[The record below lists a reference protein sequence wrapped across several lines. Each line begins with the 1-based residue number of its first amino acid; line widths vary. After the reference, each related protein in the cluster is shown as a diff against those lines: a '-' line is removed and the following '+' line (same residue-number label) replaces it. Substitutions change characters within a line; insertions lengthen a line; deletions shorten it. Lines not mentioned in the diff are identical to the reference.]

1 MGTPT
6 CPTCGGVHNLQKN
19 SSFEWPHIDE
29 YICIYIYIYEYVY
42 IYTYIYM
49 YSIYIWICIL
59 IYMNIYIWIYIY
71 IYIWIYIYIY
81 IQMNVCICIYIYMW
95 IYIYIT
101 IYIIHYYTLLYFIKI
116 VCSCNKWLKWISILM
131 SEFRPSPRF
140 SLYAHLHRSR
150 LAGGW
155 VASPGFGIFIP

>member
-1 MGTPT
+1 M
-6 CPTCGGVHNLQKN
+6 CV
-19 SSFEWPHIDE
+19 
-29 YICIYIYIYEYVY
+29 YVY
-42 IYTYIYM
+42 IY
-49 YSIYIWICIL
+49 ICE
-59 IYMNIYIWIYIY
+59 
-71 IYIWIYIYIY
+71 
-81 IQMNVCICIYIYMW
+81 
-95 IYIYIT
+95 YIYIT

>member
-1 MGTPT
+1 MGLPD
-6 CPTCGGVHNLQKN
+6 
-19 SSFEWPHIDE
+19 PHGYSYLPHLWRRTQFTKELILRVASCRWIHM
-29 YICIYIYIYEYVY
+29 YIYKYIFIYLWYIYICEY
-42 IYTYIYM
+42 IYF
-49 YSIYIWICIL
+49 L
-59 IYMNIYIWIYIY
+59 NIYIY
-71 IYIWIYIYIY
+71 IYIYIHKYIYMY
-81 IQMNVCICIYIYMW
+81 IHMW
-95 IYIYIT
+95 IYIY
-101 IYIIHYYTLLYFIKI
+101 IHYYTLLYFIKI